1 MKAAL
6 FLLLI
11 TISSLAQAQRINETI
26 DEARQ
31 RQQAEQFKQ
40 YQDRGN
46 QQPLGGYNQKFGDT
60 VPRPLNN
67 DAYSPPG
74 QAQPYGS
81 QYDYQHR

>member
-11 TISSLAQAQRINETI
+11 TISTMAQAQRINETV
-26 DEARQ
+26 DESRQ

-46 QQPLGGYNQKFGDT
+46 QQPLGGYNQKFGDS

-67 DAYSPPG
+67 DAYSQPG

-81 QYDYQHR
+81 QYNNQRR